1 MDGFDPSAFPP
12 VGGLLLLVLLFVV
25 REIASGA
32 LKEAGKELWT
42 WFQAWRAKTDGDG
55 GGRGEDRRGDGSA
68 HGGKLRAPYRLRYVQ
83 GEGPRDGHR
92 RGAAAAKRRWT
103 ERHVGGRP

>member
-55 GGRGEDRRGDGSA
+55 GGSDCECQPQGLGRGRSD
-68 HGGKLRAPYRLRYVQ
+68 P
-83 GEGPRDGHR
+83 GHR
-92 RGAAAAKRRWT
+92 
-103 ERHVGGRP
+103 